1 MFHIKDTV
9 QKNGHGAKKAF
20 HLYAKF
26 LKTECWI
33 PIRFMQLRPYF
44 SDSSTAMDPLFDDL
58 CMSALSTTQILS
70 VAVLC
75 LQIFFIRAVVE

>member
-1 MFHIKDTV
+1 MVQFKDTV

-20 HLYAKF
+20 HLYSKF

-33 PIRFMQLRPYF
+33 PIPFMLRPYF

-58 CMSALSTTQILS
+58 CMSALATTQILS

-75 LQIFFIRAVVE
+75 LRIFFIHAVVE

>member
-1 MFHIKDTV
+1 MHTLMFQIKDTV
-9 QKNGHGAKKAF
+9 QRMVRV
-20 HLYAKF
+20 LSISKF
-26 LKTECWI
+26 LKTESWI
-33 PIRFMQLRPYF
+33 PIRFMLRPYF